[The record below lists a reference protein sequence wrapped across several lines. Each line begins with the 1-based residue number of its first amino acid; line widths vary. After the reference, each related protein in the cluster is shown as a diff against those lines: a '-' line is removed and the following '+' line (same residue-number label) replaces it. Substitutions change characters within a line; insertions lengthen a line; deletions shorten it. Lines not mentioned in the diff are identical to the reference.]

1 MKGKKRVKS
10 YIQALAASDTKEE
23 AKLKAGYAPS
33 TSTSQIES
41 SNTFQGFI
49 HRLDEALPNYAL
61 INIYKEALRAT
72 KQTQTRKSEP
82 DHYIRLM
89 AAKEVSKLKGHYKW
103 CENKPDKDAPI
114 IVTWQERP

>member
-1 MKGKKRVKS
+1 MKGKRRVKS
-10 YIQALAASDTKEE
+10 YIQALATSDTKKE

-41 SNTFQGFI
+41 SNTFHGFI
-49 HRLDEALPNYAL
+49 QRLDEALPNYAL

-72 KQTQTRKSEP
+72 KQSQSRKPEP

-89 AAKEVSKLKGHYKW
+89 TAKEVSKLKGHYKW
-103 CENKPDKDAPI
+103 RESKPDKDASI
-114 IVTWQERP
+114 IVTWREQP